1 MKRAIV
7 GCALAFALTLCT
19 AVPEAAAQQP
29 AKIPRV
35 AYVYLFNVGPSA
47 PWVEPFRSRMEELG
61 WRDGVNVRIEV
72 YDAKG
77 SGDKLLAIMQSLA
90 ASKVDV
96 ILAVCTPETKAAMRA
111 TSTIPIV
118 VAATGDAVKS
128 GLVQSYS
135 RPGGNVTGV
144 SGQLLELSAKR
155 MELLKETFPAMRS
168 VTALWNP
175 ARGDNALEV
184 DAMKVEAGRL
194 GVVLD
199 SQQVRDP
206 QELEL
211 VMNTMARGPGRALTD
226 SGDSLLSSQ
235 HDAIVKFAAA
245 NKMPAIYDDREYVDA
260 GGLMS
265 YGPNLSSQHRH
276 AAEYVDKI
284 LRGAKPADLPM
295 EQPTKFELVINL
307 KTAKALELT
316 IPQSLRLRA
325 DEVIQ

>member
-1 MKRAIV
+1 MKRAISAW
-7 GCALAFALTLCT
+7 GLAFAFALSI
-19 AVPEAAAQQP
+19 AVPQAVAQQP

-35 AYVYLFNVGPSA
+35 AYVYLFNLGPSA
-47 PWVEPFRSRMEELG
+47 PWVEPFRRRMEELG
-61 WRDGVNVRIEV
+61 WHDGTNVRIEL

-77 SGDKLLAIMQSLA
+77 SGDKLNSIMQSLA
-90 ASKVDV
+90 DSKVDV

-135 RPGGNVTGV
+135 QPGGNVTGV

-155 MELLKETFPAMRS
+155 MELLKEAFPAMRN
-168 VTALWNP
+168 VTAIWNP
-175 ARGDNALEV
+175 ARGDNAAE
-184 DAMKVEAGRL
+184 VEAMRGAAGKL
-194 GVVLD
+194 GAVLD

-211 VMNTMARGPGRALTD
+211 VLNTMVGGPGRALTNA
-226 SGDSLLSSQ
+226 GDSLLSSH
-235 HDAIVKFAAA
+235 HDAIVRFAAS

-265 YGPNLSSQHRH
+265 YGPNLSSQHRR

-284 LRGAKPADLPM
+284 LKGARPSNLPM
-295 EQPTKFELVINL
+295 EQPTRFELVINI
-307 KTAKALELT
+307 KTAKALGLT

>member
-1 MKRAIV
+1 MRRRTIARAFV
-7 GCALAFALTLCT
+7 LALTLCVAGPR
-19 AVPEAAAQQP
+19 AVAQQP
-29 AKIPRV
+29 AKIRRV
-35 AYVYLFNVGPSA
+35 AYVYLFTVGPSA
-47 PWVEPFRSRMEELG
+47 PFWEVFRNRMEELG
-61 WRDGVNVRIEV
+61 WHDGKNVRIEE

-96 ILAVCTPETKAAMRA
+96 IVALCTPETKAAMRA

-155 MELLKETFPAMRS
+155 MELLKEAFPAMRS

-175 ARGDNALEV
+175 VRGDNALEV
-184 DAMKVEAGRL
+184 DAMKAAAEKL

-199 SQQVRDP
+199 SQQVRDLH
-206 QELEL
+206 ELEL
-211 VMNTMARGPGRALTD
+211 VLNTMPRGPGRALTD
-226 SGDSLLSSQ
+226 SGDALLSSQ

-265 YGPNLSSQHRH
+265 YGPNLSNQSRR

-284 LRGAKPADLPM
+284 LKGAKPADLPM

-307 KTAKALELT
+307 KTAKELGLT